1 MNAILDAPTRGFLA
15 CYEATKNLLPGDLR
29 VRDQAARLVAARGLP
44 TPREEAWKY
53 TPLRALN
60 EFEFKT
66 PGTATIAEA
75 RAFPALAAELGP
87 RLTFI
92 NGRAQNLSPE
102 LPNGMRLESFA
113 ECPVLGMTADG
124 QYNFIE
130 TLNVMLAADGAVLEV
145 AEGQDANTL
154 VLLQLA
160 APAEAEAIGLH
171 VRHRITLKRKARLTL
186 IELASGAGRYLHN
199 PFIEIFL
206 EEGALLRHV
215 RLQEESAHAFHLA
228 AVAAKL
234 GAGARYDAFFLHLG
248 AQLSR
253 TELQVTLEEPS
264 ARLQFGAAQLLRG
277 AQHGDITTEIYH
289 HAPGCASRQTV
300 KSVIDERARGVFQG
314 RITVER
320 GAQKTD
326 GYQMNQALL
335 LSSEA
340 EIDSKPQL
348 EIYADDVKCSHG
360 ATVGEIDPEQIFYL
374 RSRGV
379 PEAEA
384 RGILVQAFLAEALEA
399 VEAETARN
407 MLNAAIQRW
416 WEGRA
421 P

>member
-1 MNAILDAPTRGFLA
+1 MNAILDAPARGFLA
-15 CYEATKNLLPGDLR
+15 CYEATKNLLPGDAGMR
-29 VRDQAARLVAARGLP
+29 EQAARLFRARGLP

-60 EFEFKT
+60 EFDFKT
-66 PGTATIAEA
+66 PAA
-75 RAFPALAAELGP
+75 RAASEAISAPALAAELGP
-87 RLTFI
+87 RLSFI

-102 LPNGMRLESFA
+102 LPNGIRLESFA
-113 ECPVLGMTADG
+113 ERPVLGMTADG

-145 AEGQDANTL
+145 TEGQDAHTL
-154 VLLQLA
+154 VLLHLA
-160 APAEAEAIGLH
+160 ALAEAEAVGLH

-186 IELASGAGRYLHN
+186 IELATGAGRYLHN
-199 PFIEIFL
+199 PFIEISL
-206 EEGALLRHV
+206 EEGASLQHV
-215 RLQEESAHAFHLA
+215 RLQEESAQAFHLG
-228 AVAAKL
+228 AVAAKI

-253 TELQVTLEEPS
+253 TELHVMLEEPS
-264 ARLQFGAAQLLRG
+264 ASFQFGAAQLLRS
-277 AQHGDITTEIYH
+277 AQHGDITTEIFH
-289 HAPGCASRQTV
+289 RAPGCASRQTV

-384 RGILVQAFLAEALEA
+384 RGILVQAFLAEALET
-399 VEAETARN
+399 VQAETARN
-407 MLNAAIQRW
+407 MLNAAVERW

-421 P
+421 Q